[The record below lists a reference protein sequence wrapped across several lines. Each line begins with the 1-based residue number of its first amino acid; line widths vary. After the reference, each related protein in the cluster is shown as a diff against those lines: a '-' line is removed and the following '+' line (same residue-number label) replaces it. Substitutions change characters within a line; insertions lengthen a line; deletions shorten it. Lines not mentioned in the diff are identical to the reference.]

1 MDRRRF
7 LQTALAG
14 TLVTAPLASNA
25 QGAKPPRIGLLLP
38 GTPGPL
44 YDRWFDAFRDGLR
57 DFGFI
62 EKQNIVLEYRFARG
76 RYEHLPE
83 LVADLIS
90 LGVDVLVI
98 DGQPAGEAAKSATRT
113 IPIVLAVAGDAVG
126 TGLVESLARPG
137 GNITGTTLMTPDLS
151 AKRLAL
157 LKEAIPKA
165 ATVAVLRNPDNA
177 ASQVYWR
184 ELQGA
189 APKLQVQL
197 QPVEVRRSTDL
208 ESALS
213 TIAGWR
219 VDALLII
226 EDPVLVPLFRKIADF
241 TARRRLPTISGLR
254 PLVDA
259 GGLMSF
265 GPNFPDL
272 FRNAATFV
280 VKILRGAKPSELPI
294 EQPSTFE
301 LVINLKTAK
310 ALGLTIP
317 PSLLLRA
324 DQVIE

>member
-1 MDRRRF
+1 VRCLRVSAHRLLDY
-7 LQTALAG
+7 
-14 TLVTAPLASNA
+14 VT
-25 QGAKPPRIGLLLP
+25 G
-38 GTPGPL
+38 
-44 YDRWFDAFRDGLR
+44 RDVR
-57 DFGFI
+57 
-62 EKQNIVLEYRFARG
+62 A
-76 RYEHLPE
+76 E
-83 LVADLIS
+83 LHRV
-90 LGVDVLVI
+90 
-98 DGQPAGEAAKSATRT
+98 
-113 IPIVLAVAGDAVG
+113 
-126 TGLVESLARPG
+126 
-137 GNITGTTLMTPDLS
+137 
-151 AKRLAL
+151 
-157 LKEAIPKA
+157 
-165 ATVAVLRNPDNA
+165 
-177 ASQVYWR
+177 
-184 ELQGA
+184 
-189 APKLQVQL
+189 KLHVQR

-213 TIAGWR
+213 RVAGWR
-219 VDALLII
+219 VDALLMI

-254 PLVDA
+254 PLMDA

-280 VKILRGAKPSELPI
+280 VKILRGAKPSALPV